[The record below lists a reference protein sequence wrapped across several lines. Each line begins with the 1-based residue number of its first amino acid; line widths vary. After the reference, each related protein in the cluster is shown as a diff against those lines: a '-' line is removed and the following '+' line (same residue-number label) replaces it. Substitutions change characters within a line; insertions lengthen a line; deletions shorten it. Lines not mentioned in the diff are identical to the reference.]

1 MIKAS
6 KASKVS
12 KSTALTTLDN
22 LQLINKLF
30 KADLDRLALNL
41 KTDLNRVDKMTMLR
55 KFEYLIKK
63 IIEDD
68 KDFLIEYFQ
77 QTYGGSSYEIING
90 CGINLKSISEYEY
103 SENVKDLESE
113 IKMLQEQCK
122 QMKEKERKNGTA
134 KKINQSEIISI
145 TLK

>member
-1 MIKAS
+1 MI
-6 KASKVS
+6 KVS

-55 KFEYLIKK
+55 KFEYLTKK

-68 KDFLIEYFQ
+68 KDFLIEYFK

-134 KKINQSEIISI
+134 KKINQSEIIAI

>member
-1 MIKAS
+1 MI
-6 KASKVS
+6 KVS

>member
-1 MIKAS
+1 MI
-6 KASKVS
+6 KVS

-122 QMKEKERKNGTA
+122 QMKEKERKNRTA
-134 KKINQSEIISI
+134 KKINQSKIISI

>member
-1 MIKAS
+1 MI
-6 KASKVS
+6 KVS

-77 QTYGGSSYEIING
+77 QTYGGSSY
-90 CGINLKSISEYEY
+90 
-103 SENVKDLESE
+103 
-113 IKMLQEQCK
+113 
-122 QMKEKERKNGTA
+122 
-134 KKINQSEIISI
+134 
-145 TLK
+145 

>member
-1 MIKAS
+1 MI
-6 KASKVS
+6 KVS

-55 KFEYLIKK
+55 KFEYLTKK